1 MCFDVCFLPKV
12 QSEMVLPLGDLP
24 CFMTYFLLCF
34 KHIEYSFEYVFS
46 VCVCVHTRV
55 WERERERGGTRDY
68 WHIYSLKSVSMVQHN
83 TIQIY
88 SEIIIQTVF
97 IELDADALKQW
108 K

>member
-55 WERERERGGTRDY
+55 WEREREGGVEQETTD
-68 WHIYSLKSVSMVQHN
+68 IYIAWRVLAWYNTTLSKYIQKLLFRQSSLS
-83 TIQIY
+83 
-88 SEIIIQTVF
+88 
-97 IELDADALKQW
+97 
-108 K
+108 